1 MSKSVKKTSSKKT
14 TTKKSVKKE
23 GFVPFSLP
31 TYTAVSFIAFLV
43 ALLGVVYYFYNESK
57 GFERPDYEPVA
68 TVYHSEMLG
77 MDAGDEYIYSIFEN
91 KNSKSK
97 SYFYIKS
104 KAKITMVGSS
114 QSEDVSS
121 GSLNS
126 RTDLKKI
133 TKDIEKDTSE
143 TATKNV
149 SYRYLVNGQYVN
161 IDTIEELE
169 NKLFS

>member
-1 MSKSVKKTSSKKT
+1 MSKSVKKISSKKT

-23 GFVPFSLP
+23 RFVPFSLA
-31 TYTAVSFIAFLV
+31 TYTAVAFVAFLV

-57 GFERPDYEPVA
+57 GFERPDYQPVA
-68 TVYHSEMLG
+68 TVYHSEMIG
-77 MDAGDEYIYSIFEN
+77 MDAGDEYVYSIYEN
-91 KNSKSK
+91 KNSKGK
-97 SYFYIKS
+97 SYFYVKS
-104 KAKITMVGSS
+104 EAKITMVGSS
-114 QSEDVSS
+114 QSKDISS

-126 RTDLKKI
+126 RVDLKKI

-143 TATKNV
+143 GTTKNV

-161 IDTIEELE
+161 TDTIEELE